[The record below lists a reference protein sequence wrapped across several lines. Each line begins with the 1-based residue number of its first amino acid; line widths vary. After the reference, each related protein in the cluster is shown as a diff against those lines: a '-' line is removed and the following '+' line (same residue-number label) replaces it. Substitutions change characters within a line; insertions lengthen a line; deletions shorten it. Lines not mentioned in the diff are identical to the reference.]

1 MTTKNTAVARFTSDW
16 LSKHFAEI
24 TFFSDNAIGIELISL
39 TGETI
44 SNTIVQQDKQTFD
57 FALAAYA
64 AHPLFKA
71 VDLEVVA

>member
-1 MTTKNTAVARFTSDW
+1 MIAKPIARFTSAW
-16 LSKHFAEI
+16 LSKHFAEV
-24 TFFSDNAIGIELISL
+24 TFFSDHKISVELIGL
-39 TGETI
+39 KGDTI

-71 VDLEVVA
+71 VDLEVLA